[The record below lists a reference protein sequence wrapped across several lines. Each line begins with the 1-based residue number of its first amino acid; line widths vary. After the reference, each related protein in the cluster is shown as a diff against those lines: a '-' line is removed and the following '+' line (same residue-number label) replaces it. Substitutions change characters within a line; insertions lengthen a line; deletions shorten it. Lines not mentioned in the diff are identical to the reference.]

1 MDTTAFT
8 KFWPLIQSTIQ
19 EFLAITEPHVEE
31 AAIQQ
36 NIPLELYTYSE
47 FGLDSF
53 SREEFQKRDPYSNPL
68 QFEKVFV
75 TLNFKGWIEPQA
87 DNTYHVTDN
96 AREAAQSL
104 IEEGNKYL
112 LPFESFTDLNLERL
126 AALLKQIVFASKF
139 SPPPPDHWAIVRR
152 FSIREHESRL
162 IVRIREYLMDLHA
175 FYDDSHYAAAHPHFG
190 RAGIAWLVLGALDK
204 NDMVT
209 AEQLADSL
217 LFRGYDASHYEVAL
231 QAATQIGWA
240 QLVNAS
246 DTYCITQKG
255 RELREQV
262 EHLTNEYFYAT
273 WSLLHQNELDEL
285 YELLLS
291 LRDQLNSFRKTS

>member
-19 EFLAITEPHVEE
+19 EFLEVTEPHVEE
-31 AAIQQ
+31 IAIQQ

-47 FGLDSF
+47 FGLESF
-53 SREEFQKRDPYSNPL
+53 SREDFQKRDPYSNPV

-87 DNTYHVTDN
+87 DNTYRVTDH
-96 AREAAQSL
+96 AREAARSL
-104 IEEGNKYL
+104 IEEGNKSL
-112 LPFESFTDLNLERL
+112 LPFESFTNIDLERL
-126 AALLKQIVFASKF
+126 AALLKQIVLASKF
-139 SPPPPDHWAIVRR
+139 APPPPDHWAVVKR
-152 FSIREHESRL
+152 FSLLGQESPL
-162 IVRIREYLMDLHA
+162 IVRIREYLLDLHA
-175 FYDDSHYAAAHPHFG
+175 IYDDCHYAAAHPHFG

-204 NDMVT
+204 NDTVT
-209 AEQLADSL
+209 AEQLADDL

-231 QAATQIGWA
+231 QAAAQIGWA
-240 QLVNAS
+240 QLVNTSGA
-246 DTYCITQKG
+246 YCITAKG

-273 WSLLHQNELDEL
+273 WSLLHPNELDEL
-285 YELLLS
+285 YELLLN
-291 LRDQLNSFRKTS
+291 LRDQLNSFRKTL